1 MKHRWL
7 VGLLLSAV
15 LALVACT
22 PAEGGEGPE
31 ESAPAPADFYDDY

>member
-7 VGLLLSAV
+7 AGLLLSTV

-22 PAEGGEGPE
+22 PAEGGEGAA
-31 ESAPAPADFYDDY
+31 ESTPAPADDYDGY

>member
-22 PAEGGEGPE
+22 PAEGGAG
-31 ESAPAPADFYDDY
+31 APSSTPAQADFYDGY

>member
-22 PAEGGEGPE
+22 PADGGTAPTT
-31 ESAPAPADFYDDY
+31 SDPAPADFYDGY

>member
-7 VGLLLSAV
+7 VGLLLSV

-22 PAEGGEGPE
+22 PAEGGEGAE
-31 ESAPAPADFYDDY
+31 GSAPAPADFYDGY